1 MNGSSTMFSFM
12 SLCVVSIACLN
23 IKQNIG
29 YTWLLGPHV
38 LGKLIFMVISL
49 SIKQNLGY
57 VWLLGP
63 RALGKL
69 ILRIISKC

>member
-1 MNGSSTMFSFM
+1 MFSFM
-12 SLCVVSIACLN
+12 TLCVVSIACLN

-29 YTWLLGPHV
+29 YTWLLEPHV

-49 SIKQNLGY
+49 SIKQNRGY